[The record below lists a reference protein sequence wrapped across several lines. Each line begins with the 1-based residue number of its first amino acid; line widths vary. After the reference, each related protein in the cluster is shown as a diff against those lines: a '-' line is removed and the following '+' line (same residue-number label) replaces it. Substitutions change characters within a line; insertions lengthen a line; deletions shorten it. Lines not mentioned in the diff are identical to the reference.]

1 MKMRKSI
8 LSLMALVATVF
19 TGCTDDDNAI
29 YLDEIQVST
38 SYISIPM
45 EGGSTEMAL
54 KTAGDWEF
62 EKIFQKI
69 ITREDGTK
77 DTIFVE
83 TPDWLKVS
91 QLKGNASRKDTLVFS
106 ADATLDGRA
115 TELLLTCAGQTQHIN
130 VIQGLSTVS
139 EATCAEVIAGPDSKT
154 YRVKGI
160 CTGIANT
167 TYGNWYLTD
176 ETGSIY
182 IYGTYDKNG
191 KEKNF
196 SSWGMEVGDE
206 VIVEGPKL
214 TFGSTV
220 ELVNVTVVAL
230 NKSLVKVDSTYVG
243 GVMSSEL
250 PLEGGELTAY
260 VTCKGQGVSVD
271 IPEDAKEWLSI
282 ASIKNGGTEVVFK
295 AAPNTGGD
303 RSTTITFTTTDGKKN
318 YTSQVDISQKGAI
331 VEASIADFLA
341 AANKNTQYRLTGT
354 VTGITDMAKG
364 RFTISDYSGEVYVF
378 NCNLNGNDFKLGDIV
393 TLTGKYDKYKETEE
407 LVSGVVEK
415 SIAVKEVSIPDFR
428 AAADS
433 KGVYY
438 MITGKVVKSSEE
450 NTKWDLDVYG
460 NFALQD
466 DNGNEVYVYG
476 LTSGWGGPSK
486 QCGALNLHEG
496 DIITI
501 IGYHTSYNGLV
512 EVGGAYLYKVIMV
525 NAN

>member
-1 MKMRKSI
+1 MKLKYLFPMFIAAVAMFASCADEDNVTYPEGLRVSSSYMAIPVEGGIDSITVVCDQEWKVDTVGAFTKKTPWFDYKIKEEQDSLPKVI
-8 LSLMALVATVF
+8 LSA
-19 TGCTDDDNAI
+19 
-29 YLDEIQVST
+29 E
-38 SYISIPM
+38 
-45 EGGSTEMAL
+45 
-54 KTAGDWEF
+54 
-62 EKIFQKI
+62 
-69 ITREDGTK
+69 
-77 DTIFVE
+77 
-83 TPDWLKVS
+83 
-91 QLKGNASRKDTLVFS
+91 
-106 ADATLDGRA
+106 ATLDGRN
-115 TELLLTCAGQTQHIN
+115 TSFRIVKEDGTTQIIN

-167 TYGNWYLTD
+167 TYGNWYLAD
-176 ETGSIY
+176 ETGSVY
-182 IYGTYDKNG
+182 IYGTLDKNG

-250 PLEGGELTAY
+250 PIEGGELTAY
-260 VTCKGQGVSVD
+260 LTCKGQGVSVD

-295 AAPNTGGD
+295 AAPNMGGD
-303 RSTTITFTTTDGKKN
+303 RSTTITFSTTDGKKD
-318 YTSQVDISQKGAI
+318 YTSQVAISQKGSI

-378 NCNLNGNDFKLGDIV
+378 NCNLNGNDLKLGGIV

-433 KGVYY
+433 KDVYY
-438 MITGKVVKSSEE
+438 MMTGKVVKSSEE

-501 IGYHTSYNGLV
+501 IGYHTSFKGLV